1 MSGRIRQ
8 SFKFEPKARDCMSD
22 TTQPRMLYFT
32 CETYEDFNSYV
43 LRNPTSQARY
53 KDPGL
58 RGYKKSGLP
67 RGGGGYNRA
76 I

>member
-32 CETYEDFNSYV
+32 CGFQQ
-43 LRNPTSQARY
+43 LCF
-53 KDPGL
+53 
-58 RGYKKSGLP
+58 KKSGLP